1 MPIRKT
7 TTNSSV
13 RAYCKTVQSLSA
25 GGVRLLRGVKD
36 LDDAKDVTGEGRMWN
51 VKGVIEP
58 FGCVCA
64 MRRTAGVDCARS
76 GCRPDGRPV
85 RRWFEGGV
93 STVMCRSRLSGTAG
107 GIEEI
112 VAVRCVVDA
121 PFDKYSFSDAALQ
134 GSRPK
139 GGERFRFSCC
149 PTSVSGLT
157 AGFGCRVV
165 PYRFEQSQIV
175 SGSFRL
181 LGSVPSF
188 FKLFCTAS
196 GCLGMFRAAWGVFR
210 VAGAGTRRLR
220 KLPEKSYL
228 CQLCPLVSETGW
240 GLL

>member
-1 MPIRKT
+1 
-7 TTNSSV
+7 
-13 RAYCKTVQSLSA
+13 
-25 GGVRLLRGVKD
+25 
-36 LDDAKDVTGEGRMWN
+36 MWN

-76 GCRPDGRPV
+76 GCRLDGRPV

-121 PFDKYSFSDAALQ
+121 LFDKYSFSDAALQ

-139 GGERFRFSCC
+139 RGERFRFSCC

-196 GCLGMFRAAWGVFR
+196 GCLGMFRAAWGCFELREPACAVSGNFLKNR
-210 VAGAGTRRLR
+210 IFVNSVRSFPRLDEGSCESLWKTTLSVIFAGGKCCCR
-220 KLPEKSYL
+220 S
-228 CQLCPLVSETGW
+228 CW
-240 GLL
+240 GSASWPG